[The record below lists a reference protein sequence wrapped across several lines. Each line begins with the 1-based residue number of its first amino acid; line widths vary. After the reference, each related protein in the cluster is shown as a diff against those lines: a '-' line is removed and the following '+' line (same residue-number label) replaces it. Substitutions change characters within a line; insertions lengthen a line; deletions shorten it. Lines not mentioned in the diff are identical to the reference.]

1 MKQTL
6 SYASVQSAL
15 AAQMTLRVEG
25 IDADGP
31 GERDE
36 EGHYHVSWKTD
47 HPLNDVHRGFII
59 RRYQPD
65 GADFNRLQVDPEIC
79 KHCNAGIIPGSSLHR
94 CRLAKIDAPS
104 QCSEP
109 D

>member
-47 HPLNDVHRGFII
+47 QALNSVQCGFII

-65 GADFNRLQVDPEIC
+65 GIQFNLM
-79 KHCNAGIIPGSSLHR
+79 SS
-94 CRLAKIDAPS
+94 
-104 QCSEP
+104 
-109 D
+109 